1 MASKIPEVGDLPTG
15 VDGSGDALRPDPA
28 GVRAFETR
36 ASKLLGVRY
45 PIVQTGMGWV
55 SGASLTA
62 ATSSAGGFGILAAST
77 MSYAE
82 LEGAIGRVKERTS
95 KPFGLNFSP
104 ELPDLGQRIDLTIAQ
119 KVPVVSFAG
128 APTHDIV
135 KKLHDGGVR
144 CIATVGAQRHA
155 QKVAE
160 LGIDAVIAQGAE
172 GGGHTGVVPTSLLI
186 SQVVDAVG
194 SDIPVLAAGG
204 IHDGRG
210 FVAALALGA
219 DGVAMGTRFL
229 LTKESHVPDAVK
241 LRYLQ
246 TGVFDTV
253 VTKSIDGRP
262 QRVIRTPVID
272 RLERTSRLFRATG
285 ALRSA
290 IAFRKL
296 GDASFGRL
304 MKSGVSMHHDSN
316 LSWSQVVMAA
326 NAPMLTKAALVDGRE
341 DAGILPTGQVVGVI
355 EELISVSDLIDEI
368 IHEALECLARIEGL
382 VHE

>member
-1 MASKIPEVGDLPTG
+1 MEDTAHAEETNCNYVTDNP
-15 VDGSGDALRPDPA
+15 
-28 GVRAFETR
+28 FETR

-55 SGASLTA
+55 AGASLAA
-62 ATSSAGGFGILAAST
+62 ATSTAGGFGILATST
-77 MSYAE
+77 MNYTE
-82 LEGAIGRVKERTS
+82 LEQAIQRVKQRTT

-104 ELPDLGQRIDLTIAQ
+104 DLPDIERRIDLAIAE
-119 KVPVVSFAG
+119 KITMVSFAG
-128 APTHDIV
+128 APTKDVIQR
-135 KKLHDGGVR
+135 LHDGGVQSM
-144 CIATVGAQRHA
+144 ATIGALRHA

-160 LGIDAVIAQGAE
+160 LGVDAVIAQGAE
-172 GGGHTGVVPTSLLI
+172 GGGHTGAVPTSLLI

-194 SDIPVLAAGG
+194 EEIPVLAAGG
-204 IHDGRG
+204 INDGRG

-229 LTKESHVPDAVK
+229 LTKESHVPEAVK
-241 LRYLQ
+241 MRYLK
-246 TGVFDTV
+246 TGVLETV
-253 VTKSIDGRP
+253 VTTAIDGRP
-262 QRVIRTPVID
+262 QRVIRTDVVN
-272 RLERTSRLFRATG
+272 RLERSSRFFRASG

-296 GDASFGRL
+296 GDSSLGRL
-304 MKSGVSMHHDSN
+304 LKSGVSMHRDSD
-316 LSWSQVVMAA
+316 LSWSQVLMAA

-355 EELISVSDLIDEI
+355 DEVISVADLFEQI
-368 IHEALECLARIEGL
+368 IKEALAAIARIDGI

>member
-1 MASKIPEVGDLPTG
+1 M
-15 VDGSGDALRPDPA
+15 
-28 GVRAFETR
+28 
-36 ASKLLGVRY
+36 
-45 PIVQTGMGWV
+45 
-55 SGASLTA
+55 
-62 ATSSAGGFGILAAST
+62 
-77 MSYAE
+77 
-82 LEGAIGRVKERTS
+82 
-95 KPFGLNFSP
+95 
-104 ELPDLGQRIDLTIAQ
+104 
-119 KVPVVSFAG
+119 
-128 APTHDIV
+128 
-135 KKLHDGGVR
+135 
-144 CIATVGAQRHA
+144 
-155 QKVAE
+155 
-160 LGIDAVIAQGAE
+160 
-172 GGGHTGVVPTSLLI
+172 
-186 SQVVDAVG
+186 
-194 SDIPVLAAGG
+194 
-204 IHDGRG
+204 
-210 FVAALALGA
+210 
-219 DGVAMGTRFL
+219 
-229 LTKESHVPDAVK
+229 
-241 LRYLQ
+241 RYLQ

-368 IHEALECLARIEGL
+368 IREALECLARIEGL

>member
-1 MASKIPEVGDLPTG
+1 
-15 VDGSGDALRPDPA
+15 
-28 GVRAFETR
+28 
-36 ASKLLGVRY
+36 
-45 PIVQTGMGWV
+45 
-55 SGASLTA
+55 
-62 ATSSAGGFGILAAST
+62 

-128 APTHDIV
+128 APTRDIV

-272 RLERTSRLFRATG
+272 RLERTSGLFRAIG

-368 IHEALECLARIEGL
+368 IREALECLARIEGL